1 MLGAG
6 TLASPFI
13 IQTPAD
19 LNAVRNN
26 LSAYYQLGNDID
38 MTGFGRFT
46 TIGTNQSAQQFKGSF
61 DGKGFKIIGL
71 DIFNSS
77 SGTITQ
83 YHYGGLFT
91 YINNAVIK
99 NLGIENII
107 LINQRNYTGA
117 IAGYALN
124 STIENCYSTGKVQG
138 LGTTNTVGGLV
149 GYLINN
155 SQGYSVMRN
164 CYSTATVSGSPSTFG
179 TTGGLV
185 GLLNGDSTL
194 IGNSFG
200 ATTLEY
206 FSEGYGNAI
215 VGRFGATALQANLTN
230 LKYDSEKV
238 LNNNIINAIG
248 LTKSQFGDSSNFAN
262 WDSSVWGFQAGSY
275 PYLKIF
281 GLPATPAQNITV
293 TLNSHSGIAKQLLD
307 VSKRVVRV
315 NVSHS
320 KHLNSFNALE
330 LIKNA
335 NVNSHIEQIVSNVV
349 VLKNANVKS
358 YQVTSYMDEIG
369 SKITRVV
376 TTQRILQS
384 HVNPIDSVIVVDIPV
399 RTEIPVFAEVFL
411 LSSQSEVDY
420 LLGQTLLADKHNQSA
435 TTKILN
441 QSNLYTTENRTEME
455 VN

>member
-1 MLGAG
+1 MLGLG

-13 IQTPAD
+13 IKTQQD
-19 LNAVRNN
+19 LNLVRNN
-26 LSAYYQLGNDID
+26 LTAYYELGNDID
-38 MTGFGRFT
+38 MTSFGRFT
-46 TIGTNQSAQQFKGSF
+46 TIGTNQSAGQFKGSF
-61 DGKGFKIIGL
+61 NGKGFKIIGL

-124 STIENCYSTGKVQG
+124 STIENCYSTGKIQG

-200 ATTLEY
+200 ATTLEF

-215 VGRFGATALQANLTN
+215 VGRFGATALQTNLTN

-238 LNNNIINAIG
+238 LNNNINNAIG
-248 LTKSQFGDSSNFAN
+248 LTKSQFGDSTNFAN
-262 WDSSVWGFQAGSY
+262 WDSSIWGFQNGSY
-275 PYLKIF
+275 PYLKLF
-281 GLPATPAQNITV
+281 GVVSLPSQKVTV
-293 TLNSHSGIAKQLLD
+293 TLNSHSGIANQLVE

-320 KHLNSFNALE
+320 NQLDSVHAME
-330 LIKNA
+330 LIKHA
-335 NVNSHIEQIVSNVV
+335 NVMSHIEQIVSSVV
-349 VLKNANVKS
+349 ALKNANLKT
-358 YQVTSYMDEIG
+358 YEITSYLDDIG
-369 SKITRVV
+369 SLVTRVV
-376 TTQRILQS
+376 TTQRLIQS
-384 HVNPIDSVIVVDIPV
+384 TVNPIDSIIIVDIPI
-399 RTEIPVFAEVFL
+399 RIEKPVYAEVFICGN
-411 LSSQSEVDY
+411 QSDMEYQLNQTNVDY
-420 LLGQTLLADKHNQSA
+420 YSNQS
-435 TTKILN
+435 KLN
-441 QSNLYTTENRTEME
+441 QITNLSNIFNIENSTELE